1 MNSLAWSAEDELS
14 GKSVHLRGFPK
25 GHQLKLFRLT
35 LSTKRTDHVVTNDP
49 AQLTTEAV
57 QEASGFRWKVEQF
70 HREEKQ
76 LTGIEV
82 CQCRRARIQRNHI
95 GCAVLVWLRL
105 KNLACQSGK
114 TVYQIKHGM
123 LSQYMIEQLRNPSVS
138 MALA

>member
-1 MNSLAWSAEDELS
+1 MASSITRLDYC
-14 GKSVHLRGFPK
+14 LRGFPR
-25 GHQLKLFRLT
+25 GSNSNCAAGR
-35 LSTKRTDHVVTNDP
+35 STERTDDVVTNDP
-49 AQLTTEAV
+49 AQLTTAAV

-76 LTGIEV
+76 LTGIEA
-82 CQCRRARIQRNHI
+82 CQCRKARIQRNHI

-105 KNLACQSGK
+105 KNLAYQSGK

-123 LSQYMIEQLRNPSVS
+123 LSQYMIEQLRTPAVR

>member
-1 MNSLAWSAEDELS
+1 M
-14 GKSVHLRGFPK
+14 
-25 GHQLKLFRLT
+25 
-35 LSTKRTDHVVTNDP
+35 VTNDP
-49 AQLTTEAV
+49 SQLTTEAV
-57 QEASGFRWKVEQF
+57 QEASGLRWKVEQF

-105 KNLACQSGK
+105 KNLAYQSGK

-123 LSQYMIEQLRNPSVS
+123 LSQYMIEQLRTPSVR